1 MRRET
6 CSSSA
11 SLKAGGAER
20 SELSR
25 KSVTSAVLRAGRVP
39 EPEKMT
45 SSIPE
50 ARMFL
55 YELSPMTQR
64 NASTRLDLPQP
75 LGPTTPVSPRSITNS
90 LGSTK
95 DLKPTK
101 RSLLNFMRA
110 CPGAHHAPRR
120 KNSCGAYRRGSI
132 TADIC
137 SIDIAPEYFFPF
149 MKKVGVAVTPKSEPL
164 ARTALTSSRSFWS
177 VKQASKDSCEK
188 PASFAIFNRAER
200 ASSTPAQ
207 LFCCLNSTSI
217 IG

>member
-11 SLKAGGAER
+11 SLKAAGAVR

-25 KSVTSAVLRAGRVP
+25 NSVTSAVLRAGRVE

-55 YELSPMTQR
+55 YELSPITQR
-64 NASTRLDLPQP
+64 NASTRLDFPQP
-75 LGPTTPVSPRSITNS
+75 FGPTTPVSPGSMTNS

-95 DLKPTK
+95 DLKPRR
-101 RSLLNFMRA
+101 RSFVNFMR
-110 CPGAHHAPRR
+110 GAPDAQEGRSRR
-120 KNSCGAYRRGSI
+120 RRLYCRSGSMI
-132 TADIC
+132 ADIC

-149 MKKVGVAVTPKSEPL
+149 MKKVGVA
-164 ARTALTSSRSFWS
+164 LT
-177 VKQASKDSCEK
+177 
-188 PASFAIFNRAER
+188 
-200 ASSTPAQ
+200 
-207 LFCCLNSTSI
+207 
-217 IG
+217 